1 LSAAA
6 GDSRYGGQ
14 VHYKR
19 VIPCLDVQGGR
30 VVKGVEF
37 LDIRDAGDPVELAA
51 HYDREGADELVF
63 LDITATHE
71 RRETIVKLARSTADD
86 VFVPFTIGGG
96 IRSVADAQAVLDAG
110 ADKVSVN
117 SAALARPEL
126 IDELAAVFGAQ
137 CVVLAIDAK
146 CVWSQ
151 NGGPTGEGD
160 ASGESSP
167 RDGARGDLGED
178 PRWEAYLAG
187 GRTPTGRDAV
197 AWAREGAGRGAGEI
211 LLTSMDRDGTS
222 DGYDLALTSAV
233 SAAVDV
239 PVIASGGAGELEHL
253 VEALQAGAD
262 AVLCASIFHYNRHTV
277 AEAKAHIAAA
287 GIPVRTD

>member
-1 LSAAA
+1 VDRDPHDYIAKLACA
-6 GDSRYGGQ
+6 RYRDP

-19 VIPCLDVQGGR
+19 VIPCLDVDAGR

-71 RRETIVKLARSTADD
+71 RRDTIVKLARSTADD

-96 IRSVADAQAVLDAG
+96 IRSVEDAQAVLDAG

-126 IDELAAVFGAQ
+126 IDELASVFGAQ
-137 CVVLAIDAK
+137 CVMLAIDAK
-146 CVWSQ
+146 AVPVAENSS
-151 NGGPTGEGD
+151 NGSAP
-160 ASGESSP
+160 APPESP
-167 RDGARGDLGED
+167 H
-178 PRWEAYLAG
+178 WEAYVAG
-187 GRTPTGRDAV
+187 GRTSTGRDAV
-197 AWAREGAGRGAGEI
+197 AWAREGAERGAGEI

-222 DGYDLALTSAV
+222 DGYDLPLTSAV
-233 SAAVDV
+233 ASAVDV

-253 VEALQAGAD
+253 VEALRAGAD
-262 AVLCASIFHYNRHTV
+262 AVLCASIFHYNRHTI
-277 AEAKAHIAAA
+277 ADAKAHLAAA
-287 GIPVRTD
+287 GIPVRPD

>member
-1 LSAAA
+1 M
-6 GDSRYGGQ
+6 
-14 VHYKR
+14 HYKR
-19 VIPCLDVQGGR
+19 VIPCLDVDAGR

-37 LDIRDAGDPVELAA
+37 LDIRDAGDPVELAS

-71 RRETIVKLARSTADD
+71 RRDTIVKLARSTADD

-96 IRSVADAQAVLDAG
+96 IRSVEDAQAVLDAG

-146 CVWSQ
+146 AVSPRES
-151 NGGPTGEGD
+151 NGNGLTHTPIDDYRTGEEGTRR
-160 ASGESSP
+160 AENVQ
-167 RDGARGDLGED
+167 
-178 PRWEAYLAG
+178 WEAFVAG
-187 GRTPTGRDAV
+187 GRTSTGRDV
-197 AWAREGAGRGAGEI
+197 IEWAREGSQRGAGEI

-222 DGYDLALTSAV
+222 DGYDLPLTSAV
-233 SAAVDV
+233 ASTVDV

-253 VEALQAGAD
+253 VQALRAGAD

-277 AEAKAHIAAA
+277 ADAKAHIAAA
-287 GIPVRTD
+287 GIPVRID